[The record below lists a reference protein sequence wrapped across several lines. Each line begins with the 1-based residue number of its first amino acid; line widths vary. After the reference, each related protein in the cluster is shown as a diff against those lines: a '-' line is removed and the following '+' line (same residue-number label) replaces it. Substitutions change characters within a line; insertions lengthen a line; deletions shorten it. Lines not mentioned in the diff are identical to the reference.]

1 MKDINNYVEVLVF
14 SKELAAQLTQAEIVE
29 RFRTM
34 LQPAIEFQEANAK
47 KLVGGSLRNI
57 PPIHLS

>member
-14 SKELAAQLTQAEIVE
+14 SKELASQLTQAEIVE

-34 LQPAIEFQEANAK
+34 LQPAIELQEAQTK
-47 KLVGGSLRNI
+47 KMVGGSLRSI

>member
-34 LQPAIEFQEANAK
+34 LQPAIDLQEATAK
-47 KLVGGSLRNI
+47 KMAGGSLRNV
-57 PPIHLS
+57 PSIHLS

>member
-34 LQPAIEFQEANAK
+34 IQPAIDLQEANAK
-47 KLVGGSLRNI
+47 KMAGGSLRNV